1 MHRIQSIKSITLMMI
16 IASSFASALPFQL
29 LNRLPSMATT
39 TLMTPQLFENVYGE
53 EDPGNEEEA
62 YLEFVSSVIQ
72 QQPSNSNNNNA
83 TSINTTTTTAA
94 VQIPQTAKGP
104 AIPSGKGYLVQ
115 EIGNQ
120 LYSVSDGSYNAMFM
134 VTDQGVVAIDAP
146 PTLGDKYLK
155 AIAEVTDKPVSHVIY
170 SHAHLDHIGAAGIFP
185 QNATFIAQQETA
197 NELQRA
203 MNVATNKSAVPPV
216 PTVTF
221 PKNMTLQIGNQ
232 TLQLDYHGNNH
243 LPGNIFIYAPSQKVL
258 MLVDII
264 FPGWVPFPYLAI
276 AKDTAGFIE
285 AHDIALNN
293 YDFDTIVAG
302 HLTRLGTRADVEIQK
317 EFVLDLERAAASAN
331 QNVSFMDIATKVGF
345 DNPWLL
351 YSEYINAVNKQCE
364 GEMIPKWESRLGGAE
379 VFMSTHCFAMT
390 QSGRVDPTVQA
401 LSQSIG

>member
-1 MHRIQSIKSITLMMI
+1 MHKIRSIESITLI
-16 IASSFASALPFQL
+16 ILIASGFAVLPAQL
-29 LNRLPSMATT
+29 LNGLPSISVS
-39 TLMTPQLFENVYGE
+39 LMTSQLLELAHGE
-53 EDPGNEEEA
+53 EEQGSQEEI
-62 YLEFVSSVIQ
+62 YLQFVSSATQ
-72 QQPSNSNNNNA
+72 QQPSNSSSDGNL
-83 TSINTTTTTAA
+83 TNTTTTIA
-94 VQIPQTAKGP
+94 IPQNAKGP
-104 AIPSGKGYLVQ
+104 AIPSEKGYLVQ

-134 VTDQGVVAIDAP
+134 VTDQGVIAIDAP

-221 PKNMTLQIGNQ
+221 PKNMTLQFGNQ

-243 LPGNIFIYAPSQKVL
+243 LPGNVFIYAPNQKVL

-264 FPGWVPFPYLAI
+264 FPGWVPFAYLAI

-285 AHDIALNN
+285 AHDIALDN

-302 HLTRLGTRADVEIQK
+302 HLTRLGTRADVEVQK

-331 QNVSFMDIATKVGF
+331 QNVSFMDIATRVGF

-364 GEMIPKWESRLGGAE
+364 GEMLPKWESRLGGAQA
-379 VFMSTHCFAMT
+379 FMSTHCFAMT
-390 QSGRVDPTVQA
+390 ESGRVDPTVQA
-401 LSQSIG
+401 LFQSIS